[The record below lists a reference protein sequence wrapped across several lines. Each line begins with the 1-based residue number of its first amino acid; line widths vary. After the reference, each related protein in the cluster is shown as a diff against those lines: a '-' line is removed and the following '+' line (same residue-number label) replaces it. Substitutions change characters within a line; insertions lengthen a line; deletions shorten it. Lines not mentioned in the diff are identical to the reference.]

1 MNARRVRAIVTRIVA
16 QFRRDHR
23 SLALIVVVPVAVLV
37 ILGWVIRDQ
46 QVPATSVAIVNEA
59 GAAGQALADA
69 LADTSGEADDFV
81 VEFQPADEAEGR
93 RLVAEREADL
103 LVIIP
108 SELGSGNATIRL
120 VTLGLNPGGDGTHL
134 ARFQQALSR
143 AMTDVLPAPV
153 AGLIPAVEREAI
165 HGRAD
170 GDLLDTFAPVF
181 VGYFAYFFV
190 FLLTG
195 VSFLRERIG
204 GTLERLLA
212 TPVTRAESV
221 LGYSIGFGIFATI
234 QVAIVL
240 AFTLMRI
247 EVPAIGP
254 LPSFVIGLDVPSAG
268 SPLLSYLIAL
278 VLGLGAVSLGIFL
291 STFARTEL
299 QVIQFI
305 PIVIVP
311 QGLLGGIFW
320 PVETLPDVLQPVAR
334 VMPVTYAV
342 EGLREVMIGGA
353 GLESST
359 VRVDIAVLALLAA
372 LFIVLAART
381 IRREIA

>member
-1 MNARRVRAIVTRIVA
+1 VT
-16 QFRRDHR
+16 
-23 SLALIVVVPVAVLV
+23 
-37 ILGWVIRDQ
+37 
-46 QVPATSVAIVNEA
+46 
-59 GAAGQALADA
+59 GQPLADA
-69 LADTSGEADDFV
+69 LAETLGDDFAV
-81 VEFQPADEAEGR
+81 RFEPADETAGR
-93 RLVAEREADL
+93 DLVANRDASL

-108 SELGSGNATIRL
+108 SDIGSAGASIRL
-120 VTLGLNPGGDGTHL
+120 VTLGLNPGEDGTHL
-134 ARFQQALSR
+134 ARFQVSLAR
-143 AMTDVLPAPV
+143 AMTDILPAPI
-153 AGLIPAVEREAI
+153 AGLVPSISRETVF
-165 HGRAD
+165 GRAD
-170 GDLLDTFAPVF
+170 GDILDSFAPVLI
-181 VGYFAYFFV
+181 GYFAYFFV

-212 TPVTRAESV
+212 TPVTRAEIV

-240 AFTLMRI
+240 AFTLLRI

-254 LPSFVIGLDVPSAG
+254 LPSFVVGLDVPSAG
-268 SPLLSYLIAL
+268 SPLLSYAIAL

-320 PVETLPDVLQPVAR
+320 PVDTLPELLQPIAR
-334 VMPVTYAV
+334 LLPVTYAV

-353 GLESST
+353 DLASAT
-359 VRVDIAVLALLAA
+359 VRLDLAVLVAIAA
-372 LFIVLAART
+372 LFVVLAART

>member
-1 MNARRVRAIVTRIVA
+1 MNPRRVRAIVARIVA

-46 QVPATSVAIVNEA
+46 QVPVTEAAVVNEA
-59 GAAGQALADA
+59 GPAGQAFADA
-69 LADTSGEADDFV
+69 LAAVAADDFV
-81 VEFQPADEAEGR
+81 VSIQPAGEAEGR
-93 RLVAEREADL
+93 RLVRDRQADL
-103 LVIIP
+103 LVVIP
-108 SELGSGNATIRL
+108 PGLGRGTATLTL
-120 VTLGLNPGGDGTHL
+120 VTLGLNPGEDGTHL
-134 ARFQQALSR
+134 ARFQLALTR
-143 AMTDVLPAPV
+143 AMTSVLPGPV
-153 AGLIPAVEREAI
+153 AALIPDVSRETI
-165 HGRAD
+165 FGRAD
-170 GDLLDTFAPVF
+170 GDLLDSFAPVF

-212 TPVTRAESV
+212 TPVTRAEIV

-254 LPSFVIGLDVPSAG
+254 VPSVVIGLDVPSAG

-334 VMPVTYAV
+334 LLPVTYAV

-359 VRVDIAVLALLAA
+359 VQLDLGVLVALAA
-372 LFIVLAART
+372 LFIFLAART

>member
-1 MNARRVRAIVTRIVA
+1 VNGRRVRAIVVRIVA

-23 SLALIVVVPVAVLV
+23 SLALILVVPVAILV

-46 QVPATSVAIVNEA
+46 VVPPTDVALVN
-59 GAAGQALADA
+59 AAGVTGQPLADA
-69 LADTSGEADDFV
+69 LAETLGDDFAV
-81 VEFQPADEAEGR
+81 RFEPADETAGR
-93 RLVAEREADL
+93 DLVANRDASL

-108 SELGSGNATIRL
+108 SDIGSAGASIRL
-120 VTLGLNPGGDGTHL
+120 VTLGLNPGEDGTHL
-134 ARFQQALSR
+134 ARFQVALAR
-143 AMTDVLPAPV
+143 AMTDILPAPV
-153 AGLIPAVEREAI
+153 AGLVPSISRETVF
-165 HGRAD
+165 GRAD
-170 GDLLDTFAPVF
+170 GDILDSFAPVLI
-181 VGYFAYFFV
+181 GYFAYFFV

-212 TPVTRAESV
+212 TPVTRAEIV

-240 AFTLMRI
+240 AFTLLRI

-254 LPSFVIGLDVPSAG
+254 LPSFVVGLDVPSAG
-268 SPLLSYLIAL
+268 SPLLSYAIAL

-320 PVETLPDVLQPVAR
+320 PVDTLPELLQPIAR
-334 VMPVTYAV
+334 LLPVTYAV

-353 GLESST
+353 DLASAT
-359 VRVDIAVLALLAA
+359 VRLDLAVLVAIAA
-372 LFIVLAART
+372 LFVVLAART

>member
-1 MNARRVRAIVTRIVA
+1 MNARRVRAVVARIVA

-23 SLALIVVVPVAVLV
+23 SLALLFVVPVAVMVL
-37 ILGWVIRDQ
+37 LGWVIRDQ
-46 QVPATSVAIVNEA
+46 QIPVTEVAIVHPASET
-59 GAAGQALADA
+59 GARLADA
-69 LADTSGEADDFV
+69 LAEASD
-81 VEFQPADEAEGR
+81 PEAGFDVIFN
-93 RLVAEREADL
+93 VAAEDAARSL
-103 LVIIP
+103 LVQRRVDLVVVIP
-108 SELGSGNATIRL
+108 EEFGTAGATLRL
-120 VTLGLNPGGDGTHL
+120 VTLGLNPGEDGTHL
-134 ARFQQALSR
+134 GRFQQALSR
-143 AMTDVLPAPV
+143 AMSAVLPTPV
-153 AGLIPAVEREAI
+153 AGLIPEIEHSTI
-165 HGRAD
+165 HGRGD
-170 GDLLDTFAPVF
+170 GDVLDAFAPVF

-212 TPVTRAESV
+212 TPVTRAEIV
-221 LGYSIGFGIFATI
+221 LGYSLGFGIFATI

-240 AFTLMRI
+240 TFTLMRV

-254 LPSFVIGLDVPSAG
+254 LASFVIGLDVPSAG
-268 SPLLSYLIAL
+268 SPLLSYVIAL
-278 VLGLGAVSLGIFL
+278 VLGLGAVSLGIFV

-334 VMPVTYAV
+334 IMPVTYAI

-353 GLESST
+353 DLGSST
-359 VRVDIAVLALLAA
+359 VRVDLIVLVAIAAFFVL
-372 LFIVLAART
+372 LAART